1 MLEINQHC
9 LETITRSYS
18 FSRFISKVC
27 LMHYRKLVSN
37 LDEMNN
43 NYDIT
48 AKNKRRF
55 GVVSSIHRLSSTQR
69 MPVNQR
75 IQDGGWRPPVLKG
88 SRLAIMLRHHPRWR
102 PSKTQRRPLVNHVT
116 SPSKM
121 AAIQDSKMADSKW
134 RTISVAKGR
143 TDTKGLV
150 EGDFI

>member
-1 MLEINQHC
+1 
-9 LETITRSYS
+9 
-18 FSRFISKVC
+18 
-27 LMHYRKLVSN
+27 MHYPKLVSN

-55 GVVSSIHRLSSTQR
+55 GVVSSIDRLSSTQS
-69 MPVNQR
+69 MPPPVHQR
-75 IQDGGWRPPVLKG
+75 IQDGGPRPPVLKE
-88 SRLAIMLRHHPRWR
+88 SRLSIMLRHHPRWR

-121 AAIQDSKMADSKW
+121 ADSKW

>member
-1 MLEINQHC
+1 
-9 LETITRSYS
+9 
-18 FSRFISKVC
+18 
-27 LMHYRKLVSN
+27 MHYPKLVSN
-37 LDEMNN
+37 LDEMKN

-55 GVVSSIHRLSSTQR
+55 GVVSSIDRLSSTQS
-69 MPVNQR
+69 MPPPVNHR
-75 IQDGGWRPPVLKG
+75 IQDGGKG
-88 SRLAIMLRHHPRWR
+88 SRLSIMFRHHPRWR